1 MKLSRYLA
9 LSFAAAVLCLP
20 FSGVQAKTVIEVAHT
35 HKETHPDHLAVLA
48 FKDYVEKHAGN
59 DYEVQIYPDNKAG
72 SNEQVIELLRSGAV
86 QFMVISTSN
95 LEPYNKKYALF
106 SIPYLFS
113 SEENYEKFITDLA
126 VMEDLGA
133 KNEEDGFTPLSAF
146 TSGSRSFYAKSPINT
161 PEDLKGKTF
170 RVQTGRTNKEM
181 MSFFDSNYVTISFGE
196 VYSALEKGLIDGAEN
211 NELALVEQKHG
222 EFCKYYSYDH
232 HQMIPDLLVGS
243 SVFLYSIPHKDFDIF
258 KQAAIEAQKVEFSLW
273 KEKIQQAKKKAQQMG
288 VKFKEVNVDDFRNT
302 VSAVH
307 EHILKSRPEIKE
319 LYDKAIALDSG
330 KAAKK

>member
-1 MKLSRYLA
+1 MNLSRYLA

-35 HKETHPDHLAVLA
+35 QKETHPDHLAVLA

-95 LEPYNKKYALF
+95 LELYNKKYALF

-113 SEENYEKFITDLA
+113 SEENYEKFITDPA
-126 VMEDLGA
+126 VLEDLGA

-170 RVQTGRTNKEM
+170 RVQTGRANKEM
-181 MSFFDSNYVTISFGE
+181 MRFFDSNYVTISFGE

-232 HQMIPDLLVGS
+232 HQMVPDLLVGS